1 MQRLQDLLRH
11 SALKVTSA
19 RIAVLDFLS
28 SAKYPQDAE
37 EIYDYLQS
45 RNEKIDRATVYRILD
60 VFLQKGLIQKVEF
73 GEGRSRFE
81 LSRNDHHHLI
91 CENCGRITDI
101 SDCRISDLEKQIKQ
115 KKYFLVKRH
124 SLEFFGICRL
134 CQQQ

>member
-1 MQRLQDLLRH
+1 MQELQDLLRH

-28 SAKYPQDAE
+28 RAKYPQDAE
-37 EIYDYLQS
+37 EIYNYLQS
-45 RNEKIDRATVYRILD
+45 RNKKIDRATVYRILD

-81 LSRNDHHHLI
+81 LSKNDHHHLI

-101 SDCRISDLEKQIKQ
+101 SDCRISDFEEQIKQ
-115 KKYFLVKRH
+115 KKYFLIKRH
-124 SLEFFGICRL
+124 SLEFFGICKL

>member
-1 MQRLQDLLRH
+1 MQRLQDLLRQ

-19 RIAVLDFLS
+19 RVAVLDFLS
-28 SAKYPQDAE
+28 KAKYPQDAE
-37 EIYDYLQS
+37 EIYAYFQS

-60 VFLQKGLIQKVEF
+60 VFLEKGLIQKVEF

-81 LSRNDHHHLI
+81 LRRNDHHHLI
-91 CENCGRITDI
+91 CEKCGSVADI

-124 SLEFFGICRL
+124 TLEFFGICRL
-134 CQQQ
+134 CQ